1 MQIVFMGTPD
11 FAVGA
16 LEALIT
22 QGHEITAVVTQPDKP
37 KGRSKELQFPPVK
50 ECAVKHGIP
59 VFQPRRIKTPEA
71 IEELKK
77 YPADIY
83 IVAAFGQIL
92 SQEILDLPKYGC
104 LNIHASL
111 LPKYRGASP
120 IQRVIIDGEA
130 ETGVTIMQMNAGLDT
145 GDMLYRK
152 KIPITS
158 EDTFETLHDKLMVL
172 GGEAITEALPL
183 LEAGKLVP
191 EKQDDTKTCYA
202 ALITKEMGKLDFTK
216 TAAELDR
223 LIRGLTPW
231 PSAYTHYH
239 GKQLKI
245 WKAIP
250 MATAHKE
257 APGTILTVNKDS
269 FEVAASEGSLK
280 VMELQLE
287 GKKRYPGTGRQ
298 TARHQESKRGSRLQS
313 QSCQARYLIRGLRE
327 TGYPRRNRIGMR
339 SRTQD
344 EEAVEVQ
351 DSRRTGKPYYRQRYR
366 PALPTGRAG
375 RQAGTVHR
383 QPGSPPI
390 QERTGERRH
399 DTFCRKL

>member
-145 GDMLYRK
+145 GDMLL
-152 KIPITS
+152 TS
-158 EDTFETLHDKLMVL
+158 ETPVGARETAGELFDRLAQSGAELLTETLVRLDEITPRPQNDAESCYAHMLDKKMAVIDWSKSARELDCLVRGL
-172 GGEAITEALPL
+172 NPWPIALTSLAGERLKVYAAEPADGCGEPGTV
-183 LEAGKLVP
+183 LEADPK
-191 EKQDDTKTCYA
+191 K
-202 ALITKEMGKLDFTK
+202 
-216 TAAELDR
+216 
-223 LIRGLTPW
+223 GLTV
-231 PSAYTHYH
+231 ACGEGALTLTEIQLVG
-239 GKQLKI
+239 GKRM
-245 WKAIP
+245 KATDFLRGH
-250 MATAHKE
+250 AVEK
-257 APGTILTVNKDS
+257 
-269 FEVAASEGSLK
+269 
-280 VMELQLE
+280 
-287 GKKRYPGTGRQ
+287 
-298 TARHQESKRGSRLQS
+298 GSRL
-313 QSCQARYLIRGLRE
+313 
-327 TGYPRRNRIGMR
+327 
-339 SRTQD
+339 
-344 EEAVEVQ
+344 
-351 DSRRTGKPYYRQRYR
+351 
-366 PALPTGRAG
+366 
-375 RQAGTVHR
+375 
-383 QPGSPPI
+383 
-390 QERTGERRH
+390 GE
-399 DTFCRKL
+399 